1 MQDVQNMYSQMRKD
15 FYEKYQKQIVPC
27 VRKYENE
34 RKQKL
39 ALAMIAGGILSLIG
53 LGILSSLIFNPDL
66 DSDAQEGVL
75 KGGLIFFGL
84 AYGAWFC
91 IKKGFENK
99 IKGKIMPI
107 VCSCFENLT
116 WAEGKNINSSL
127 FLNSGLIPTFTS
139 EDYDDTF
146 KGSHKDVGIEI
157 IEAEFERGSGKNRTT
172 VFKGAIVLLD
182 MNKNFSSHTVVV
194 PDTLLHSTPVKGLR
208 HTTLEDVQFEKKFDV
223 FTNDEVEARYLLTPT
238 FMERLNGIKTAFCAN
253 KVRCAFYGNY
263 LLIALSSNKDL
274 FSLCSLVTPIDD
286 SKQYFQMYEE
296 MVSIVKLIDHFKLDQ
311 KIGL

>member
-1 MQDVQNMYSQMRKD
+1 MTENQNVYSQMRKD

-53 LGILSSLIFNPDL
+53 LGLLLLFFLNSSW
-66 DSDAQEGVL
+66 DSDAQEGAV
-75 KGGLIFFGL
+75 KSGLFFLGL
-84 AYGAWFC
+84 AYGAWYC
-91 IKKGFENK
+91 IKKNFENK
-99 IKGKIMPI
+99 IKKQIMPI

-146 KGSHKDVGIEI
+146 KGSHKNVGIEI
-157 IEAEFERGSGKNRTT
+157 IEAEFERRSGKHRTT

-182 MNKNFSSHTVVV
+182 MNKNFSSHTVVI